1 VEKSGQPRAKDVLK
15 PLEGAERF
23 DEIVA
28 LAARRGFFSPS
39 AEIYGGLAGFYD
51 YGPLGAVMM
60 RRMVAAWI
68 NYWTRREGFFLV
80 DTPTIG
86 PEAVFRASGH
96 LDKFADPALECT
108 KCGASFRPDEVAG
121 AIRLGDGD
129 LPAKLKLLLDT
140 LKTTSLAK
148 LGAEGS
154 VTLELVACPK
164 GALHDFGDLAS
175 AKQVNL
181 MFSTQVG
188 SGAKT
193 TAYLR
198 PETAQ
203 GIFWLFPALLRHNRG
218 RVPFGVAQVGLGYR
232 NEIAPRNA
240 LFRMRE
246 FHMAEVE
253 VFFDPSTKK
262 WPRFKDLEGMEAT
275 FHDQSGA
282 IHLATFREMVN
293 SGVIRS
299 EIVAHFAAA
308 AYELVRSFGVPD
320 ERMRLRQHMPG
331 EMAHYAQDCWDL
343 ELETS
348 LGWIECAGIADRGG
362 YDLTRHQEY
371 SGADMS
377 VFVPFDAPK
386 MVEVDGF
393 SPDFR
398 ALGPLFRAEAA
409 AVGEA
414 VKAATAASLQPDGSL
429 KVKVAGTDVVVDPS
443 LFKRETRTEKKSG
456 DSFVPHVV
464 EPSFGLD
471 RIFFALMDAAF
482 ARVEK
487 EGEPYTILR
496 LDPRVAPITAC
507 VFPLMP
513 KDGMETAAEQ
523 VHLELSR
530 AGIPSQY
537 DDSGSIGKRYA
548 RADEAGVPFCIT
560 VDYESLTDNAATLRL
575 RDTQAQER
583 VPIATVGARIQA
595 LLAHA
600 GGGH

>member
-1 VEKSGQPRAKDVLK
+1 VSVEKSGRLRAKDVLK

-23 DEIVA
+23 NEVVA
-28 LAARRGFFSPS
+28 LAARRGFFAPS

-60 RRMVAAWI
+60 RRMASLWVD
-68 NYWTRREGFFLV
+68 YWTAKEGFFLI
-80 DTPTIG
+80 DTPTIS
-86 PEAVFRASGH
+86 PEPVFRASGH
-96 LDKFADPALECT
+96 LEKFADPLVECR
-108 KCGASFRPDEVAG
+108 KCGTVSRADQAIVPLPTPGVTPEQSRAG
-121 AIRLGDGD
+121 V
-129 LPAKLKLLLDT
+129 DT
-140 LKTTSLAK
+140 LMKI
-148 LGAEGS
+148 
-154 VTLELVACPK
+154 ACPNC
-164 GALHDFGDLAS
+164 GSADLIGPRLS
-175 AKQVNL
+175 NL
-181 MFSTQVG
+181 MLETRI
-188 SGAKT
+188 GAVKPT
-193 TAYLR
+193 VAYLR

-203 GIFWLFPALLRHNRG
+203 GIFWNFPALLRHNRG

-253 VFFDPSTKK
+253 VFFDPSTKT
-262 WPRFKDLEGMEAT
+262 WPRFKELQGIEAT

-282 IHLATFREMVN
+282 IHLATFGEMVR

-299 EIVAHFAAA
+299 EIVGHFAAA
-308 AYELVRSFGVPD
+308 AFELVRSFGVAD
-320 ERMRLRQHMPG
+320 EKMRLRQHMPE

-348 LGWIECAGIADRGG
+348 LGWIECAGIADRGA

-386 MVEVDGF
+386 LVEVDGF

-398 ALGPLFRAEAA
+398 ALGPRFRADAA

-414 VKAATAASLQPDGSL
+414 VKAATPALLQGDGSL
-429 KVKVAGTDVVVDPS
+429 KVKVGGKDLFVDPA
-443 LFKRETRTEKKSG
+443 LFKREKRREKKTG
-456 DSFVPHVV
+456 ESFVPHVV
-464 EPSFGLD
+464 EPAFGLD
-471 RIFFALMDAAF
+471 RIFFALMDAAL

-523 VHLELSR
+523 IHLELAHS
-530 AGIPSQY
+530 GIASQY

-548 RADEAGVPFCIT
+548 RADEAGVPFCVT
-560 VDYESLTDNAATLRL
+560 VDYESLTDHAATLRM

-583 VPIATVGARIQA
+583 VPITTLGARIRA

-600 GGGH
+600 GGAY